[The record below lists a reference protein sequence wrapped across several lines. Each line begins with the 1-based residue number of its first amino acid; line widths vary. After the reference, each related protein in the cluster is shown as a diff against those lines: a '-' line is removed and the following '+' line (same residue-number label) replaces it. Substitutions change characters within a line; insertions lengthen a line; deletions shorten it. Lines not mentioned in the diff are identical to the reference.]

1 MLAPETVNC
10 QELATLNAGEKPS
23 ATFKASPEDFQV
35 IEQLTVE
42 DEHDGEHQWL
52 WVRKRGANTV
62 FCAEKIARFAGV
74 SPKQVS
80 YSGLKDRQAVT
91 WQWFSIQLP
100 GKDTLDWQSLN
111 DDEMTIEK
119 VIRRT
124 KKLRSGLHS
133 GNRFV
138 IRLHSVSDM
147 ALLKERWKQ
156 VTQNGAINYFG
167 EQRFGRN
174 GDNVAA
180 AERWIMASRP
190 KRLSKA
196 KRGLYLSALR
206 SFLFNLMASERAKQL
221 GADSLLEGDCAMLA
235 GSNSMFTVEQWDHEL
250 KQRLASKDIEIALPL
265 PGSANKS
272 MSAGESADFE
282 DKLLE
287 PYQSWIEALAKLRV
301 DEGRRAWKVIPGEPE
316 LKELDG
322 STVELSF
329 TLPSGAYATTIL
341 NEIATISGEHK

>member
-147 ALLKERWKQ
+147 SLLNERWKQ

-235 GSNSMFTVEQWDHEL
+235 GSNSMFTVEQWDDEL
-250 KQRLASKDIEIALPL
+250 KQRLSSNDIEIALPL
-265 PGSANKS
+265 PGSAKKT
-272 MSAGESADFE
+272 MTAGESAAFE
-282 DKLLE
+282 SRLLA
-287 PYQSWIEALAKLRV
+287 PYESWIEALAKLRV
-301 DEGRRAWKVIPGEPE
+301 DEGRRAWKVIPAEAE
-316 LKELDG
+316 LNELDEA
-322 STVELSF
+322 TVELSF

-341 NEIATISGEHK
+341 NEIATISGEPK